1 MADVIDTLRAGR
13 RIGPPDA
20 LVAAFAAAAESE
32 GLLDVAYATYDAPFG
47 RLVLGATPLGLV
59 RLAFDHVDDVVAE
72 LSSRVSPR
80 ILLAPGRLDVV
91 RRQLDEYFAG
101 ARRMFE
107 LDLDMRLAG
116 SAFRRAVLAAAEAI
130 PYGQVRSYTEVAA
143 TAGNQGALRA
153 VGTALGANPV
163 CVVVPCHRVLRSDGT
178 ISGYAGGAD
187 KKDYLLHLEGAR

>member
-1 MADVIDTLRAGR
+1 MADVTDTLRAGR
-13 RIGPPDA
+13 EIAAPDA
-20 LVAAFAAAAESE
+20 LVRAFTAAAESE

-47 RLVLGATPLGLV
+47 TLVLGATPLGLV
-59 RLAFDHVDDVVAE
+59 RVAFDPVDKVVAE
-72 LSSRVSPR
+72 LSTRLSPR

-101 ARRMFE
+101 ARRLFQ
-107 LDLDMRLAG
+107 LDIDMRLAG
-116 SAFRRAVLAAAEAI
+116 SAFRRAVLTAADAI
-130 PYGQVRSYTEVAA
+130 PYGQVRTYTEVAA
-143 TAGNQGALRA
+143 SAGNRAAVRA